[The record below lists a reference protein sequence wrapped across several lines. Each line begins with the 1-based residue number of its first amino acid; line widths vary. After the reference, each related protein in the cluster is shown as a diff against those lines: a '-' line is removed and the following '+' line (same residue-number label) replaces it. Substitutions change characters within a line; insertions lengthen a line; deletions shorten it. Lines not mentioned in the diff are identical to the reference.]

1 MSSITNVNNNSS
13 VVNVGRTTPV
23 SPGAQPAT
31 KSIPVVMATDQSP
44 IPVIEQNKVQSEVA
58 LSLLGIPR
66 AEVALGI
73 FADVNTYDVNPSE
86 WSTQPEYHIGSLTSA
101 DQGHGI
107 KHLPTEAGA
116 LVEAPR
122 DKVAV
127 LTSKRFF
134 RYQPGRVSAA
144 TFGVK
149 SSVATQGTTVL
160 TAVSYTPNPTIKKFG
175 IYDNFD
181 GYFWETRNN
190 GQGDNFSVVRRSQ
203 SLLNFPNTLFAIG
216 GTTAYRG
223 KLDSNGTAQGAIVAT
238 TQIDDYRVIGKG
250 KPEADEYSDVVAGLS
265 GDRKILQEKR
275 YTIVNAANV
284 RLLANDSD
292 FYTQLELAY
301 TGAATDG
308 QTAQTLEAKC
318 KRDAQYWIDAFL
330 LDMEWGGTAH
340 TLING
345 TNYKTALLP
354 NPSLYEKKFYMRLL
368 NEFLGLGGTD
378 YGFSSEGLV
387 KLTTLIE
394 LLTGTGNKISDANDT
409 DATGTAVTTQ
419 ILTTLNQ
426 VDTDTDGSSGLFNNT
441 QKANI
446 HTAEIADNE
455 TNYGKRL
462 KVDTIFDIKS
472 RYWAY
477 VVTTKAADGSVITY
491 KPPAL
496 ATGSGLSAVFTGED
510 LRYKCQRDV
519 GYIIDGLRNDIAGG
533 GDAETAYNM
542 SMFHKANGMSLYS
555 QVLGSGALSETERYA
570 HLKTTMLYDLKN
582 VTVSGVD
589 LNTFGYT
596 TSDPVY
602 TKVNALLTS
611 VEDNFEKEHET
622 SPTLGKRGYAGNL
635 VSMRDGLLITH
646 AAVYDPS
653 LLKDAEQIDVITE
666 APETIEYIAANDFAA
681 GDIAVSASAVFTL
694 ATGHKLDLSDG
705 DLIKVVNIGST
716 ITGSAAASVVANT
729 FYTVDDVVLTTAN
742 GTDTEG
748 NLATTFTLKST
759 GGAARTVGGGAN
771 LGTSG
776 FKIEIYRHRFKL
788 SKGHVTYGQTI
799 KFVSALDGSSD
810 SWGIPKNTLC
820 RVKRVYGPKGDVFS
834 LETADPGYADG
845 GARTRIE
852 MVSTQVTNAGY
863 FELVVP
869 FIFPRDYD
877 PVIYKALTYSSEI
890 TRTAAIQS
898 SAGDTKIPDG
908 PVFPYM
914 YSTDDDLT
922 STAAK
927 IGIINTSLDISSE
940 TDFNSFRTQIDDINF
955 YPEYINW
962 IKNNVKPEF
971 YGVYDYRVPRSR
983 FSHDPLNGI
992 ADTDTTNP
1000 PRNRVYSDL
1009 ATAPDGTIARP
1020 GKNYATT
1027 IGGTTEKQNSEYA
1040 FDFTKVTML
1049 KIEFSWYGAVGAL
1062 FLAYVPVGNGEARW
1076 VRVHHLRAS
1085 NQLKIASLGN
1095 ATLPITYTTYGGGV
1109 SANGT
1114 NGTTSTAGTRT
1125 LTLGDG
1131 DVPADRGYSSSSHH
1145 IVKYGASYYID
1156 GGDRGTVRL
1165 YSHNNDSSVSA
1176 YGRKFTGD
1184 GDWSNESTY
1193 LNLQAVTSAGA
1204 SAKLVYPQL
1213 PTNNETLATIDLS
1226 KADITRMTG
1235 NTVLPNS
1242 TSTTFT
1248 TSNTAGQ
1255 ITASDAI
1262 SLSDGDVVEISGT
1275 ISASGGNA
1283 NISNRGDGS
1292 AYDGTA
1298 TKFKVDA
1305 IDTGS
1310 SPDAVTVF
1318 TLKDLAGNAIVTV
1331 NSKSLAGTTITRFEL
1346 INPRF
1351 FMYAKVLTTNPVD
1364 QNVKV
1369 CWADDTKVY
1378 LSSEPLGTPTALVAD
1393 RSANVFG
1400 LETKKVILSTKENN
1414 AVRNR
1419 VQVYPTKLSASNIA
1433 TNSNPVRLRF
1443 RKTPKFQY
1451 NCETSGRFIL
1461 SSGTYDDYTV
1471 TSANTALD
1479 VDIDSQSS
1487 IASVVNATN
1496 TITIA
1501 DSSDFFRTGQPVKYV
1516 LSGNTA
1522 PNGLVSGTVYYY
1534 HRLTANTAKLYT
1546 TEANAIAGTS
1556 TGLVTFSTNGTS
1568 PTHVLIGIH
1577 GATNYIA
1584 DGKYVYGWFR
1594 GKVANDKV
1602 TVFGELY
1609 RKGSSYYFTVLDNYS
1624 STVKLIGGQEFLPD
1638 LNFNANGQ
1646 RQPVTLVETSNYTEK
1661 EGLSSVNIAPKTIAP
1676 IPNTGINV
1684 ATIYLQSGTEQID
1697 LATYFDYNKEYLSYP
1712 LTNEADTLYF
1722 AVDSD
1727 TVATEADKDQI
1738 SLGVTWEEQ

>member
-149 SSVATQGTTVL
+149 SSVATQGTTGTTV
-160 TAVSYTPNPTIKKFG
+160 VSYTPNPTIKKFG

-223 KLDSNGTAQGAIVAT
+223 KLDSNGTAQTAIIAT

-292 FYTQLELAY
+292 FYTQLENAY
-301 TGAATDG
+301 VGQGTDG

-330 LDMEWGGTAH
+330 LDMEWGGKAH

-354 NPSLYEKKFYMRLL
+354 NPSLYEKKFYLRLL

-378 YGFSSEGLV
+378 YGFSSEGVAKLKLLV
-387 KLTTLIE
+387 E
-394 LLTGTGNKISDANDT
+394 LLVGTGNTIANGD
-409 DATGTAVTTQ
+409 DDVTGSAITTGLLANNETAVDGD
-419 ILTTLNQ
+419 TLAAA
-426 VDTDTDGSSGLFNNT
+426 GLFNT
-441 QKANI
+441 AYAKANI

-477 VVTTKAADGSVITY
+477 VVTTKAAGAGAGGSGGTVITY

-533 GDAETAYNM
+533 GDAETAFNM

-596 TSDPVY
+596 TSDAVY
-602 TKVNALLTS
+602 TKVNSLLS
-611 VEDNFEKEHET
+611 AVEDNFEKEHET

-666 APETIEYIAANDFAA
+666 APETIEYIAANDFAV
-681 GDIAVSASAVFTL
+681 GDIAVSTSAVFTL

-705 DLIKVVNIGST
+705 DLIKVINIGS
-716 ITGSAAASVVANT
+716 ITGSDAASVVANT

-759 GGAARTVGGGAN
+759 GGVARTVGGGAD

-834 LETADPGYADG
+834 LETADPGYLTVG

-852 MVSTQVTNAGY
+852 MVSSQVTNAGY

-877 PVIYKALTYSSEI
+877 PVIYKSTSYSSEI
-890 TRTAAIQS
+890 TRTAAIPS

-914 YSTDDDLT
+914 YSADDDLT
-922 STAAK
+922 STQPK
-927 IGIINTSLDISSE
+927 IGIINTSLDISNISQ

-992 ADTDTTNP
+992 ADTDTINA
-1000 PRNRVYSDL
+1000 RNRVYSDL

-1114 NGTTSTAGTRT
+1114 NGTTSAAGTRT

-1193 LNLQAVTSAGA
+1193 SGSGTLT
-1204 SAKLVYPQL
+1204 YPQVSA
-1213 PTNNETLATIDLS
+1213 NNETLATIDLS
-1226 KADITRMTG
+1226 AADVTRMTG
-1235 NTVLPNS
+1235 DTLSPTTLTLSGSTDGQVTSSGAISISVGDTIQITGTSS
-1242 TSTTFT
+1242 TSSKISDYATG
-1248 TSNTAGQ
+1248 TSYKVSA
-1255 ITASDAI
+1255 
-1262 SLSDGDVVEISGT
+1262 VGT
-1275 ISASGGNA
+1275 
-1283 NISNRGDGS
+1283 GS
-1292 AYDGTA
+1292 A
-1298 TKFKVDA
+1298 
-1305 IDTGS
+1305 
-1310 SPDAVTVF
+1310 PDAVTVF
-1318 TLKDLAGNAIVTV
+1318 TITKLDGSAITVTSGDAAFTAANTV
-1331 NSKSLAGTTITRFEL
+1331 TRFKL
-1346 INPRF
+1346 IDPRF

-1369 CWADDTKVY
+1369 CWVDDTKVY
-1378 LSSEPLGTPTALVAD
+1378 LSSVPLGTPTALVAD

-1461 SSGTYDDYTV
+1461 GSGTYDDYTV
-1471 TSANTALD
+1471 TSANTALG
-1479 VDIDSQSS
+1479 VDIDSQV
-1487 IASVVNATN
+1487 IVTAGVVATN
-1496 TITIA
+1496 EFTIA
-1501 DSSDFFRTGQPVKYV
+1501 TSNDFFRTGQPVKFTA
-1516 LSGNTA
+1516 GANTTVGG
-1522 PNGLVSGTVYYY
+1522 PTLGTVYYY
-1534 HRLTANTAKLYT
+1534 HRLTATTFKLYT
-1546 TEANAIAGTS
+1546 TEAKAIAGTDAPVNISS
-1556 TGLVTFSTNGTS
+1556 TGSGAS
-1568 PTHVLIGIH
+1568 QGIIIGIH

-1661 EGLSSVNIAPKTIAP
+1661 EGLSSVNIAPKTIVP

>member
-149 SSVATQGTTVL
+149 SSVATQGTMGTTV
-160 TAVSYTPNPTIKKFG
+160 VSYTPNPTIKKFG

-223 KLDSNGTAQGAIVAT
+223 KLDSNGTAQTAIVAT

-275 YTIVNAANV
+275 YQIVDNTNL
-284 RLLANDSD
+284 RLLQRDSD
-292 FYTQLELAY
+292 FYTQLENAY
-301 TGAATDG
+301 IGQATDG

-330 LDMEWGGTAH
+330 LDMEWGGKAH

-368 NEFLGLGGTD
+368 NEINGSAVSN

-387 KLTTLIE
+387 KLTTLIG
-394 LLTGTGNKISDANDT
+394 LLTGTNNTIADGDD
-409 DATGTAVTTQ
+409 DVTGTAVTTS
-419 ILTTLNQ
+419 ILANETA
-426 VDTDTDGSSGLFNNT
+426 VDGDTDGSSGLFNT
-441 QKANI
+441 SFAKANI
-446 HTAEIADNE
+446 HTAEIPDNE

-496 ATGSGLSAVFTGED
+496 ATGSGLSSVFTGED

-570 HLKTTMLYDLKN
+570 HLKSTMLYDLKN
-582 VTVSGVD
+582 VTASGVD

-596 TSDPVY
+596 TADPVY
-602 TKVNALLTS
+602 TKVNALLSS

-705 DLIKVVNIGST
+705 DLIKVTNIGS
-716 ITGSAAASVVANT
+716 ITGSDAASVVNNT

-759 GGAARTVGGGAN
+759 GGVARTVGGGAS

-834 LETADPGYADG
+834 LETADPGYAGG

-852 MVSTQVTNAGY
+852 MVSNQVTNAGY

-877 PVIYKALTYSSEI
+877 PVIYKANSYSSEI

-898 SAGDTKIPDG
+898 LADPVKVPDG

-922 STAAK
+922 STAPK
-927 IGIINTSLDISSE
+927 IGIINTSLDISSP

-983 FSHDPLNGI
+983 FSHDALNGI
-992 ADTDTTNP
+992 ADTDTVNP

-1020 GKNYATT
+1020 GQNYATT

-1114 NGTTSTAGTRT
+1114 NGTTSAAGTRT

-1193 LNLQAVTSAGA
+1193 LDLQDVTSAGA
-1204 SAKLVYPQL
+1204 SAKLVYPQASA
-1213 PTNNETLATIDLS
+1213 NNETLATIDLS
-1226 KADITRMTG
+1226 AADIHRMAG

-1248 TSNTAGQ
+1248 LKNGTTDGTIVANN
-1255 ITASDAI
+1255 AI
-1262 SLSDGDVVEISGT
+1262 SLSEGDVIEISGT
-1275 ISASGGNA
+1275 ITADDDAITTPALSGTIA
-1283 NISNRGDGS
+1283 P
-1292 AYDGTA
+1292 
-1298 TKFKVDA
+1298 TKFKVSDVSA
-1305 IDTGS
+1305 GS
-1310 SPDAVTVF
+1310 SPDAVTEFKITQLNGSAVVNASAAVN
-1318 TLKDLAGNAIVTV
+1318 LAG
-1331 NSKSLAGTTITRFEL
+1331 LTITRFKL
-1346 INPRF
+1346 IDPRF

-1378 LSSEPLGTPTALVAD
+1378 LSSEPLGTQQL
-1393 RSANVFG
+1393 
-1400 LETKKVILSTKENN
+1400 
-1414 AVRNR
+1414 
-1419 VQVYPTKLSASNIA
+1419 
-1433 TNSNPVRLRF
+1433 
-1443 RKTPKFQY
+1443 
-1451 NCETSGRFIL
+1451 
-1461 SSGTYDDYTV
+1461 
-1471 TSANTALD
+1471 
-1479 VDIDSQSS
+1479 
-1487 IASVVNATN
+1487 
-1496 TITIA
+1496 
-1501 DSSDFFRTGQPVKYV
+1501 
-1516 LSGNTA
+1516 
-1522 PNGLVSGTVYYY
+1522 
-1534 HRLTANTAKLYT
+1534 
-1546 TEANAIAGTS
+1546 
-1556 TGLVTFSTNGTS
+1556 
-1568 PTHVLIGIH
+1568 
-1577 GATNYIA
+1577 
-1584 DGKYVYGWFR
+1584 
-1594 GKVANDKV
+1594 
-1602 TVFGELY
+1602 
-1609 RKGSSYYFTVLDNYS
+1609 
-1624 STVKLIGGQEFLPD
+1624 
-1638 LNFNANGQ
+1638 
-1646 RQPVTLVETSNYTEK
+1646 
-1661 EGLSSVNIAPKTIAP
+1661 
-1676 IPNTGINV
+1676 
-1684 ATIYLQSGTEQID
+1684 
-1697 LATYFDYNKEYLSYP
+1697 
-1712 LTNEADTLYF
+1712 
-1722 AVDSD
+1722 
-1727 TVATEADKDQI
+1727 
-1738 SLGVTWEEQ
+1738 

>member
-149 SSVATQGTTVL
+149 SSVATQGTTGTTV
-160 TAVSYTPNPTIKKFG
+160 VSYTPNPTIKKFG

-223 KLDSNGTAQGAIVAT
+223 KLDSNGTAQTAIVAT

-275 YTIVNAANV
+275 YQIVDNTNL
-284 RLLANDSD
+284 RLLQRDSD
-292 FYTQLELAY
+292 FYTQLENAY
-301 TGAATDG
+301 IGQATDG

-330 LDMEWGGTAH
+330 LDMEWGGKAH

-368 NEFLGLGGTD
+368 NEINGSAVSN
-378 YGFSSEGLV
+378 YGFSSEGVV

-394 LLTGTGNKISDANDT
+394 LLVGTGNTIANGSET
-409 DATGTAVTTQ
+409 VTTTTAVLANETA
-419 ILTTLNQ
+419 
-426 VDTDTDGSSGLFNNT
+426 VDTDTDGSSGLFNT
-441 QKANI
+441 SFAKANI
-446 HTAEIADNE
+446 HTAEIPDNE

-496 ATGSGLSAVFTGED
+496 ATGSGLSSVFTGED

-570 HLKTTMLYDLKN
+570 HLKSTMLYDLNN
-582 VTVSGVD
+582 VTPSGVD

-602 TKVNALLTS
+602 TKVNALLSS

-705 DLIKVVNIGST
+705 DLIKVTNIGS
-716 ITGSAAASVVANT
+716 ITGSDAASVVNNT

-759 GGAARTVGGGAN
+759 GGVARTVGGGGS

-834 LETADPGYADG
+834 LETADPGYAGG

-852 MVSTQVTNAGY
+852 MVSSKVTDAGY

-877 PVIYKALTYSSEI
+877 PVIYKSTSYSSEI

-898 SAGDTKIPDG
+898 LIDPVKVPDG

-922 STAAK
+922 STAPK

-983 FSHDPLNGI
+983 FSHDALNGI
-992 ADTDTTNP
+992 ADTDTVNA
-1000 PRNRVYSDL
+1000 RNRVYSDL
-1009 ATAPDGTIARP
+1009 ATAPDGSIARP

-1027 IGGTTEKQNSEYA
+1027 IGGTTEKQNSEYS

-1114 NGTTSTAGTRT
+1114 NGTTSAAGTRT

-1193 LNLQAVTSAGA
+1193 SGSGTLT
-1204 SAKLVYPQL
+1204 YPQVSA
-1213 PTNNETLATIDLS
+1213 NNETLATIDLS
-1226 KADITRMTG
+1226 AADVTRMTG
-1235 NTVLPNS
+1235 NTLSPTTLTLSGSTDGQVTSSGAISISVGDTIQITGTSS
-1242 TSTTFT
+1242 TSSKIGDYVTG
-1248 TSNTAGQ
+1248 TSYKV
-1255 ITASDAI
+1255 SAI
-1262 SLSDGDVVEISGT
+1262 GT
-1275 ISASGGNA
+1275 
-1283 NISNRGDGS
+1283 GS
-1292 AYDGTA
+1292 A
-1298 TKFKVDA
+1298 
-1305 IDTGS
+1305 
-1310 SPDAVTVF
+1310 PDAVTVF
-1318 TLKDLAGNAIVTV
+1318 TITKLDGSAITVTSGDAAFTSA
-1331 NSKSLAGTTITRFEL
+1331 NTITRFKL
-1346 INPRF
+1346 IDPRF

-1461 SSGTYDDYTV
+1461 GSGTYDDYAV

-1479 VDIDSQSS
+1479 VDIDSQVTVT
-1487 IASVVNATN
+1487 AGVVATN
-1496 TITIA
+1496 EFTIA
-1501 DSSDFFRTGQPVKYV
+1501 TSNDFFRTGQPVKFTA
-1516 LSGNTA
+1516 GANTTVGG
-1522 PNGLVSGTVYYY
+1522 PTVGTVYYY
-1534 HRLTANTAKLYT
+1534 HRLTATTFKLYT
-1546 TEANAIAGTS
+1546 TEAKAIAGTEAPVNISS
-1556 TGLVTFSTNGTS
+1556 TGSGAS
-1568 PTHVLIGIH
+1568 RGIIIGIH

-1609 RKGSSYYFTVLDNYS
+1609 RKGSLYFFTVLDNYS

-1646 RQPVTLVETSNYTEK
+1646 RQPVTLLETSNYTEK
-1661 EGLSSVNIAPKTIAP
+1661 EGLSSVSIAPKTIVP

>member
-149 SSVATQGTTVL
+149 SSVATQGTMGTTV
-160 TAVSYTPNPTIKKFG
+160 VSYTPNPTIKKFG

-223 KLDSNGTAQGAIVAT
+223 KLDSNGTAQTAIVAT

-275 YTIVNAANV
+275 YQIVDNTNL
-284 RLLANDSD
+284 RLLQRDSD
-292 FYTQLELAY
+292 FYTQLENAY
-301 TGAATDG
+301 IGQATDG

-330 LDMEWGGTAH
+330 LDMEWGGKAH

-354 NPSLYEKKFYMRLL
+354 HPDLYEKKFYMRLL

-378 YGFSSEGLV
+378 YGFSSEGVV

-394 LLTGTGNKISDANDT
+394 LLVGTGNTIANGSET
-409 DATGTAVTTQ
+409 VTTTTAVLATETA
-419 ILTTLNQ
+419 
-426 VDTDTDGSSGLFNNT
+426 VDTDTDGSSGLFNT
-441 QKANI
+441 SFAKANI
-446 HTAEIADNE
+446 HTAEIPDNE

-477 VVTTKAADGSVITY
+477 VVTTKAADGTVITY

-496 ATGSGLSAVFTGED
+496 ATGSGLSSVFTGED

-570 HLKTTMLYDLKN
+570 HLKSTMLYDLKN
-582 VTVSGVD
+582 VTASGVD

-596 TSDPVY
+596 TADPVY
-602 TKVNALLTS
+602 TKVNALLSS

-705 DLIKVVNIGST
+705 DLIKVTNIGS
-716 ITGSAAASVVANT
+716 ITGSDAASVVNNT

-759 GGAARTVGGGAN
+759 GGVARTVGGGAS

-834 LETADPGYADG
+834 LETADPGYAGG

-852 MVSTQVTNAGY
+852 MVSNQVTNAGY

-877 PVIYKALTYSSEI
+877 PVIYKANSYSSEI

-898 SAGDTKIPDG
+898 LADPVKVPDG

-922 STAAK
+922 STAPK

-983 FSHDPLNGI
+983 FSHDALNGI
-992 ADTDTTNP
+992 ADTDTVNA
-1000 PRNRVYSDL
+1000 RNRVYSDL
-1009 ATAPDGTIARP
+1009 ATAPDGSIARP

-1027 IGGTTEKQNSEYA
+1027 IGGTTEKQNSEYS

-1114 NGTTSTAGTRT
+1114 NGTTSAAGTRT

-1193 LNLQAVTSAGA
+1193 LDLQDVTSAGA
-1204 SAKLVYPQL
+1204 SAKLVYPQASA
-1213 PTNNETLATIDLS
+1213 NNETLATIDLS
-1226 KADITRMTG
+1226 AADIHRMAG

-1248 TSNTAGQ
+1248 LKNGTTDGTIVANN
-1255 ITASDAI
+1255 AI
-1262 SLSDGDVVEISGT
+1262 SLSEGDVIEISGT
-1275 ISASGGNA
+1275 ITADDDAITTPALSGTIA
-1283 NISNRGDGS
+1283 P
-1292 AYDGTA
+1292 
-1298 TKFKVDA
+1298 TKFKVSDVSA
-1305 IDTGS
+1305 GS
-1310 SPDAVTVF
+1310 SPDAVTEFKITQLNGSAVVNASAAVN
-1318 TLKDLAGNAIVTV
+1318 LAG
-1331 NSKSLAGTTITRFEL
+1331 LTITRFKL
-1346 INPRF
+1346 IDPRF

-1461 SSGTYDDYTV
+1461 GSGTYDDYAV

-1479 VDIDSQSS
+1479 VDIDSQAT
-1487 IASVVNATN
+1487 IASVANATN
-1496 TITIA
+1496 TITVA
-1501 DSSDFFRTGQPVKYV
+1501 GSSDFFRTGQPVKYV
-1516 LSGNTA
+1516 LSANTA

-1534 HRLTANTAKLYT
+1534 HRLTATTAKLYT

-1556 TGLVTFSTNGTS
+1556 TGLVTFSNDGSS

-1609 RKGSSYYFTVLDNYS
+1609 RKGSLYFFTVLDNYS

-1646 RQPVTLVETSNYTEK
+1646 RQPVTLLETSNYTEK
-1661 EGLSSVNIAPKTIAP
+1661 EGLSSVSIAPKTIVP